1 MIKGEIKMKKKILK
15 CLCVVFSLLML
26 VSLSACSNMGPEETF
41 NEYMH
46 IITTGEDAEKL
57 FEIGTMERNSKE
69 LFEQSGLSVDE
80 YMNDITNTNIDED
93 TQNKLT
99 SKLSY
104 KIVSV
109 KQNESTATLT
119 VEFTNI
125 DYSTLMDNIMD
136 RLFDYSSE
144 DMANFSEEKINEH
157 IEKLYEEEVNK
168 IYEKGKIIT
177 VTGEVNMIKENGT
190 WMVESSPELYS
201 MIYGQMLNYKNMDSF
216 NY

>member
-1 MIKGEIKMKKKILK
+1 M
-15 CLCVVFSLLML
+15 CFFSLLML
-26 VSLSACSNMGPEETF
+26 VSLSACSNTGPEETF
-41 NEYMH
+41 NEYIH
-46 IITTGEDAEKL
+46 IITTGEDFEKL

-125 DYSTLMDNIMD
+125 DYSNLMDNIMD
-136 RLFDYSSE
+136 SLFNSDYSSE
-144 DMANFSEEKINEH
+144 DMANFSKDKINEYT
-157 IEKLYEEEVNK
+157 EKLYEEEINK
-168 IYEKGKIIT
+168 IYEKGKMAT
-177 VTGEVNMIKENGT
+177 VTYDVNMIKENGT

>member
-1 MIKGEIKMKKKILK
+1 MKKKILK

-125 DYSTLMDNIMD
+125 DYSNLMDNIMD
-136 RLFDYSSE
+136 RLFNSDYSSE
-144 DMANFSEEKINEH
+144 DMANFSEDKIKEYT
-157 IEKLYEEEVNK
+157 EKLYEEEINK
-168 IYEKGKIIT
+168 IYEKGKMAT
-177 VTGEVNMIKENGT
+177 VTYDVNMIKENGT
-190 WMVESSPELYS
+190 WMVESDLELYS
-201 MIYGQMLNYKNMDSF
+201 IINGQMLDFINMDSF

>member
-1 MIKGEIKMKKKILK
+1 MKKKILK

-46 IITTGEDAEKL
+46 IITTGENPEKL

-125 DYSTLMDNIMD
+125 DYSNLMDNIMD
-136 RLFDYSSE
+136 RLFNSDYSSE
-144 DMANFSEEKINEH
+144 DMANFSEDKINEYT
-157 IEKLYEEEVNK
+157 EKLYEEEINK
-168 IYEKGKIIT
+168 IYEKGKMAT
-177 VTGEVNMIKENGT
+177 VTYDVNMIKENGT
-190 WMVESSPELYS
+190 WMVESDLELYS
-201 MIYGQMLNYKNMDSF
+201 IINGQMLDFINMDSF

>member
-1 MIKGEIKMKKKILK
+1 M
-15 CLCVVFSLLML
+15 
-26 VSLSACSNMGPEETF
+26 
-41 NEYMH
+41 
-46 IITTGEDAEKL
+46 L
-57 FEIGTMERNSKE
+57 FEIGTMEKNAKE
-69 LFEQSGLSVDE
+69 LFDQSGLDEEE

-125 DYSTLMDNIMD
+125 DYSNLMDNIMD
-136 RLFDYSSE
+136 RLFNSDYSSE
-144 DMANFSEEKINEH
+144 DMANFSEDKINEH
-157 IEKLYEEEVNK
+157 IEKLYEEEINK
-168 IYEKGKIIT
+168 IYEKGKMAT
-177 VTGEVNMIKENGT
+177 VTYDVNMIKENGI

>member
-1 MIKGEIKMKKKILK
+1 MKKKILK

-125 DYSTLMDNIMD
+125 DYSNLMDNIMD
-136 RLFDYSSE
+136 RLFNSDYSSE
-144 DMANFSEEKINEH
+144 DMANFSEDKIKEYT
-157 IEKLYEEEVNK
+157 EQLYEEEINK
-168 IYEKGKIIT
+168 IYEKGKMAT
-177 VTGEVNMIKENGT
+177 VTYDVNMIKENGT
-190 WMVESSPELYS
+190 WMVESNLELYS
-201 MIYGQMLNYKNMDSF
+201 IINGQMLDFINMDSF

>member
-1 MIKGEIKMKKKILK
+1 MKKKILK

>member
-1 MIKGEIKMKKKILK
+1 MKKKILK

-125 DYSTLMDNIMD
+125 DYSNLMDNIMD
-136 RLFDYSSE
+136 RLFNSDYSSE
-144 DMANFSEEKINEH
+144 DMANFSEDKINEYT
-157 IEKLYEEEVNK
+157 EKLYEEEINK
-168 IYEKGKIIT
+168 IYEKGKMAT
-177 VTGEVNMIKENGT
+177 VTYDVNMIKENGT
-190 WMVESSPELYS
+190 WMVESDLELYS
-201 MIYGQMLNYKNMDSF
+201 IINGQMLDFINMDSF

>member
-1 MIKGEIKMKKKILK
+1 MKKKILK

-46 IITTGEDAEKL
+46 IITTGEDSEKL
-57 FEIGTMERNSKE
+57 FEIGTMERDAKK
-69 LFEQSGLSVDE
+69 LFDQSGLDEEE
-80 YMNDITNTNIDED
+80 YMNYVTNTNLDED
-93 TQNKLT
+93 TQDKLI

-125 DYSTLMDNIMD
+125 DYSNLMDNIMD
-136 RLFDYSSE
+136 RLFNSDYSSE
-144 DMANFSEEKINEH
+144 DMANFSEEKINEYT
-157 IEKLYEEEVNK
+157 EKLYKEEVNK
-168 IYEKGKIIT
+168 IYEKGKMTT
-177 VTGEVNMIKENGT
+177 VTDDVNMIKENGT
-190 WMVESSPELYS
+190 WMVESSLELYS
-201 MIYGQMLNYKNMDSF
+201 MIYGQMLNFTNMDSF

>member
-1 MIKGEIKMKKKILK
+1 MFLYPHVLIRD
-15 CLCVVFSLLML
+15 
-26 VSLSACSNMGPEETF
+26 EETF
-41 NEYMH
+41 NEYIH
-46 IITTGEDAEKL
+46 IITTAENPEKL
-57 FEIGTMERNSKE
+57 FEIGTMERDSKE

-109 KQNESTATLT
+109 KQNESSAILT

-125 DYSTLMDNIMD
+125 DYSNLMDNIMD
-136 RLFDYSSE
+136 RLFNGDYSSE
-144 DMANFSEEKINEH
+144 DMANFSEDKINEYT
-157 IEKLYEEEVNK
+157 EKLYEEEINK
-168 IYEKGKIIT
+168 IYEKGKMAT
-177 VTGEVNMIKENGT
+177 VTYDVNMIKENGT

-201 MIYGQMLNYKNMDSF
+201 MIYGQMLDYKNMDSF

>member
-1 MIKGEIKMKKKILK
+1 MKKKILK
-15 CLCVVFSLLML
+15 CLCVVFSLLMF

-46 IITTGEDAEKL
+46 IITTGEDFEKL
-57 FEIGTMERNSKE
+57 FEIGTMEKNAKE
-69 LFEQSGLSVDE
+69 LFDQSGLDEEE
-80 YMNDITNTNIDED
+80 YMNYVTNTNLDED
-93 TQNKLT
+93 KQNKLT

-125 DYSTLMDNIMD
+125 DYSNLMDNIMD
-136 RLFDYSSE
+136 RLFNGDYSSE
-144 DMANFSEEKINEH
+144 DMANFSEDKINEH
-157 IEKLYEEEVNK
+157 IEKLYEEEINK
-168 IYEKGKIIT
+168 IYEKGKMAT
-177 VTGEVNMIKENGT
+177 VTYEVNMIKENGI
-190 WMVESSPELYS
+190 WMVESDLELYS
-201 MIYGQMLNYKNMDSF
+201 MINGQMFDFINMDSF

>member
-1 MIKGEIKMKKKILK
+1 MFLYPHVLIRD
-15 CLCVVFSLLML
+15 
-26 VSLSACSNMGPEETF
+26 EESF
-41 NEYMH
+41 NEYIH
-46 IITTGEDAEKL
+46 IITTAENPEKL
-57 FEIGTMERNSKE
+57 FEIGTMERDSKE

-109 KQNESTATLT
+109 KQNESSAILT

-125 DYSTLMDNIMD
+125 DYSNLMDNIMD
-136 RLFDYSSE
+136 RLFNGDYSSE
-144 DMANFSEEKINEH
+144 DMANFSEDKINEYT
-157 IEKLYEEEVNK
+157 EKLYEEEINK
-168 IYEKGKIIT
+168 IYEKGKMAT
-177 VTGEVNMIKENGT
+177 VTYDVNMIKENGT

-201 MIYGQMLNYKNMDSF
+201 MIYGQMLDFINMDSF

>member
-1 MIKGEIKMKKKILK
+1 MKKKILK

-26 VSLSACSNMGPEETF
+26 VSLSACSNMGPKETF

-46 IITTGEDAEKL
+46 IITTGENPEKL
-57 FEIGTMERNSKE
+57 FEIGTMERDAKE

-125 DYSTLMDNIMD
+125 DYSNLMDNIMD
-136 RLFDYSSE
+136 RLFNSDYSSE
-144 DMANFSEEKINEH
+144 DMANFSEDKINEYT
-157 IEKLYEEEVNK
+157 EKLYEEEINK
-168 IYEKGKIIT
+168 IYEKGKMAT
-177 VTGEVNMIKENGT
+177 VTYDVNMIKENGT
-190 WMVESSPELYS
+190 WMVESDLELYS
-201 MIYGQMLNYKNMDSF
+201 IINGQMLDFINMDSF

>member
-1 MIKGEIKMKKKILK
+1 MKKKILK

-125 DYSTLMDNIMD
+125 DYSNLMDNIMD
-136 RLFDYSSE
+136 RLFNSDYSSE
-144 DMANFSEEKINEH
+144 DMANFSEDKINEYT
-157 IEKLYEEEVNK
+157 EKLYEEEINK
-168 IYEKGKIIT
+168 IYEKGKMAT
-177 VTGEVNMIKENGT
+177 VTYDVNMIKENGT
-190 WMVESSPELYS
+190 WMVESNLELYS
-201 MIYGQMLNYKNMDSF
+201 IINGQMLDFINMDSF